1 VSDDTQPGVIVATLG
16 YWRSRNRGGGAVNVI
31 SSDQFVN
38 MGHAPSL
45 SDNLVQVETAT
56 A

>member
-1 VSDDTQPGVIVATLG
+1 VATLG

-45 SDNLVQVETAT
+45 SDNLVQVEAAT